1 MKYKK
6 LFIIISCCIGF
17 ILLCTILSFT
27 LFRVHK
33 VELHFKNETINLS
46 SEEEQEYIIKSSKVS
61 YSKPIFAVNK
71 KKLIENMELANPYL
85 KVVNIETIFPNKLV
99 VHCAEREITFAI
111 EIDNDTYFI
120 VDSDLKV
127 LETYQTYDKAYES
140 TQQNAILLRGLHIEN
155 KSAKMGEILTLSEEV
170 NVAKLISDTLLSYNR
185 PVAEQRAMFK
195 EVRVGYE
202 RSRYTL
208 QSEMKLTFVTF
219 DGFEVNVYDVESLFS
234 KKMGYIL
241 ALIPKYY
248 DKANDY
254 TMEFNINPKDETD
267 IFLQL
272 KSKNN

>member
-1 MKYKK
+1 MKYKR
-6 LFIIISCCIGF
+6 LFIMLSCCIGF
-17 ILLCTILSFT
+17 LLLCTVLSFT

-33 VELHFKNETINLS
+33 VELHFKNETLNLS
-46 SEEEQEYIIKSSKVS
+46 SEEEHEYIIKSSKVS
-61 YSKPIFAVNK
+61 YSTPVFAINK
-71 KKLIENMELANPYL
+71 RNLIENMELSNPYL
-85 KVVNIETIFPNKLV
+85 KVINIETVFPNKLV
-99 VHCAEREITFAI
+99 VHCAEREVTFAI
-111 EIDNDTYFI
+111 EIDNNTYFI
-120 VDSDLKV
+120 VDSDLKI

-140 TQQNAILLRGLHIEN
+140 TQTNAILLRGIHVEN
-155 KSAKMGEILTLSEEV
+155 KSAKMGEALICTENF

-185 PVAEQRAMFK
+185 PIAEQRAMFK
-195 EVRVGYE
+195 EIRVGYE

-219 DGFEVNVYDVESLFS
+219 DNFEINVYDIESLFT

-254 TMEFNINPKDETD
+254 TMHFNINPKDQSD

-272 KSKNN
+272 KSIKN